1 MKKKSIAVGLTIDQ
15 FNGIKPSTLLKVVKK
30 LGLEFVEL
38 TSSAFDDLN
47 SCKKIIG
54 NMKAGLHLP
63 NIHDKGYDF
72 SCRDRKTE
80 IDHLINLI
88 NDNHQELNIT
98 YCLTHPPECD
108 SISEKEKSIPFLLD
122 NLKKLKP
129 PVIIENVQGWDEENF
144 NNFYNQANSV
154 LGEKLIG
161 ECFDAAHHIL
171 NGYNP
176 VEFIENKY
184 KNIRCVHLSDCK
196 KGVDAHLPLGLGGYL
211 PTDKILEK
219 MKKVDY
225 SEFINLELLPRN
237 PQDIAHI
244 IKSYLKVIKIFNKR
258 KYYFTMIRLLLY
270 KSELERELKNAF

>member
-108 SISEKEKSIPFLLD
+108 SISEKEKSIPFKMGGYFYYTIASKNTNYPELYR
-122 NLKKLKP
+122 KKDT
-129 PVIIENVQGWDEENF
+129 IGSNG
-144 NNFYNQANSV
+144 
-154 LGEKLIG
+154 KLIL
-161 ECFDAAHHIL
+161 DIPKLA
-171 NGYNP
+171 
-176 VEFIENKY
+176 
-184 KNIRCVHLSDCK
+184 KNSEYYAIASFKASPD
-196 KGVDAHLPLGLGGYL
+196 
-211 PTDKILEK
+211 DKILAYLEDKTGTGRFYYLFKNLQTNKYLQDTLFNANNLIWTGKENVIIYSIKDSLNRIYQVNLHVLNSHQSSDKVLFYEK
-219 MKKVDY
+219 PTFT
-225 SEFINLELLPRN
+225 SSNLR
-237 PQDIAHI
+237 
-244 IKSYLKVIKIFNKR
+244 
-258 KYYFTMIRLLLY
+258 
-270 KSELERELKNAF
+270 